1 MRKRSSKN
9 WILKRSKNLS
19 LQFLLTSMAV
29 LSLAACSNE
38 NSVDK
43 ETTDSGGGKKVAG
56 NTEQWTVH
64 GGTPKEQRF
73 SALTQINED
82 TVEQLS
88 LAWSVDLPGKRGQEA
103 TPLVI
108 DGVMYS
114 TSAWSHVIALDA
126 ATGKQ
131 LWHFDPKVPKSTAV
145 KGCCD
150 AVNRGVAHA
159 DGFIYVGTLDG
170 RLIALNAKSGEQMW
184 STLTVDQ
191 NKNYT
196 ITGAPRVVAGNVFI
210 GNGGAEYNVRGYLSA
225 YDAKTGELN
234 WRFYTVPGGPGDP
247 VGVEPVE
254 SQSKTWKGE
263 WWKLG
268 GGGTVW
274 DSMAYDAETNTLY
287 FGVGNGTPW
296 NPNIRTQGE
305 GDNWF
310 LSSIVA
316 VDATTGSYR
325 WHYQTT
331 PMEAWDY
338 TATQHMVLAELPVNG
353 KLRKVIMQAPKNG
366 FFYVLDRDSGELLSA
381 TPYVPVTWAS
391 HVDLKTGRPV
401 VNDSAKYWLSD
412 KPSLVSPSW
421 MGGHNWHPMSF
432 DPNKKV
438 MYIPAQESAFPYLA
452 ENDQKRSDLVVNLG
466 VDTKAAA
473 FPDDEKIIAD
483 IKKAT
488 AGRLLAWDPVAQKE
502 LWRVEYPG
510 PWNGG
515 VLATA
520 GDLVFHGSAT
530 GYLNAYRASN
540 GDKLWQFPAQT
551 GIVAPPIS
559 YAINGEQ
566 YIAVSAGWG
575 GIFPLMTGPLVA
587 DAADG
592 NPINRSRLLVF
603 KLGGSASLPEADNNL
618 RQLPKL
624 TDKVSA
630 EEAQQGFANYDR
642 YCGHCHGAG
651 AIGGGVI
658 PDLRYSPMVN
668 SPSAWKSIVIDGVL
682 SERGMVSFAS
692 ELNESD
698 AESIRKYIVGRN
710 QYAHSVGDNQR
721 LSR

>member
-1 MRKRSSKN
+1 MKT
-9 WILKRSKNLS
+9 LLLS
-19 LQFLLTSMAV
+19 LPKLIIPLLL
-29 LSLAACSNE
+29 LSACSAPETPNRE
-38 NSVDK
+38 VNDSKPSATPEDSDK
-43 ETTDSGGGKKVAG
+43 GS
-56 NTEQWTVH
+56 WTVH
-64 GGTPKEQRF
+64 GHNQGEQRF
-73 SALTQINED
+73 SPLEKINTENIDQLALD
-82 TVEQLS
+82 
-88 LAWSVDLPGKRGQEA
+88 WYVDLPGKRGQEA

-108 DGVMYS
+108 DGVMYTS
-114 TSAWSHVIALDA
+114 SAWSHVLALDA
-126 ATGKQ
+126 KTGRQ
-131 LWHFDPKVPKSTAV
+131 LWHYDPKVPKSTAV

-150 AVNRGVAHA
+150 AVNRGVAYD
-159 DGFIYVGTLDG
+159 DGKIYVGTLDG
-170 RLIALNAKSGEQMW
+170 RLIALDASNGELLW
-184 STLTVDQ
+184 SKLTVDTS
-191 NKNYT
+191 KNYT
-196 ITGAPRVVAGNVFI
+196 ITGAPRVAAGNVFI

-225 YDAKTGELN
+225 YDAKSGELV

-247 VGVEPVE
+247 TGTEPVA
-254 SQSKTWKGE
+254 SQTKTWKGE

-274 DSMAYDAETNTLY
+274 DSMAYDKETNTLY

-316 VDATTGSYR
+316 VNASNGEYR

-338 TATQHMVLAELPVNG
+338 TATQHMVLADLEIEG
-353 KLRKVIMQAPKNG
+353 AKRQVIMQAPKNG
-366 FFYVLDRDSGELLSA
+366 FFYVIDRHSGELISA
-381 TPYVPVTWAS
+381 EPYVPVNWAS
-391 HVDLKTGRPV
+391 HIDKETGKPV
-401 VNDSAKYWLSD
+401 VNASAQYW
-412 KPSLVSPSW
+412 KTGKASLVTPSW

-432 DPNKKV
+432 DSSRNI

-452 ENDQKRSDLVVNLG
+452 ENEQKGSDIVVNLG

-473 FPDDEKIIAD
+473 FPDDQKAIAE

-488 AGRLLAWDPVAQKE
+488 AGRLLAWDPVQQKE

-530 GYLNAYRASN
+530 GFLNAYNADD
-540 GDKLWQFPAQT
+540 GKKLWQFPAQT
-551 GIVAPPIS
+551 GIVAPPMS
-559 YAINGEQ
+559 YAIDGEQ

-603 KLGGSASLPEADNNL
+603 KLGGSGKLPQPNNQL
-618 RQLPKL
+618 RALPD
-624 TDKVSA
+624 TPDA
-630 EEAQQGFANYDR
+630 EVNAEVEQEGFATYDR

-658 PDLRYSPMVN
+658 PDLRYSPMLG
-668 SPSAWKSIVIDGVL
+668 SSEAWTNIVIGGVL
-682 SERGMVSFAS
+682 ADRGMVSFAS
-692 ELNESD
+692 ELSEQD
-698 AESIRKYIVGRN
+698 AQKIRRYVIQRN
-710 QYAHSVGDNQR
+710 RYAHEVGDTER